1 MTRVTPRVISRELRA
16 YLTSS
21 SSSRCLLPRIS
32 LPTPTSLCVS
42 TFFRPLHA
50 HATLAQHA
58 AAQTVP
64 QPAAGIS
71 HPVDP
76 TPSDPPA
83 SSPTV
88 VPTSNASRRRPLS
101 SPLPVKDRLNRKMS
115 LRFSLAD
122 STGSLSSALQHFA
135 RHGINLSRV
144 ESRPSRRSDDV
155 DFYVDFQGS
164 EEDER
169 VKALMRDLRM
179 NVRDVHVLEGRKVA
193 WFPRRRKDLDII
205 ANEILDAGSDLSAD
219 HPGFHDS
226 TYRQRRQQIADNAMQ
241 YKIGSPIPHI
251 AYTAEETA
259 TWSAIWDKLMPL
271 LKDHACAEHVRLLP
285 LLMENCGYRRDNIP
299 QIQDISDFL
308 QECTGFI
315 LRPVAGLLS
324 ARNFL
329 YGLAFRVFFSTQYLR
344 HHSRPLYTPEPD
356 LVHELLGHAPLF
368 ADQVSRAAHMH
379 SEHVERSYDEQSL
392 VSLH

>member
-1 MTRVTPRVISRELRA
+1 MA
-16 YLTSS
+16 
-21 SSSRCLLPRIS
+21 
-32 LPTPTSLCVS
+32 
-42 TFFRPLHA
+42 A
-50 HATLAQHA
+50 AQHA
-58 AAQTVP
+58 VP
-64 QPAAGIS
+64 APAAAIP

-76 TPSDPPA
+76 TD
-83 SSPTV
+83 SSP
-88 VPTSNASRRRPLS
+88 PPSAAPAHR
-101 SPLPVKDRLNRKMS
+101 SPRSQLPVKDRLNRKTS
-115 LRFSLAD
+115 IRFSLSD
-122 STGSLSSALQHFA
+122 STGSLSAALQHFA
-135 RHGINLSRV
+135 RHGINLARV

-169 VKALMRDLRM
+169 VRALMRDLRM
-179 NVRDVHVLEGRKVA
+179 NVRDVHVLEGRKVV
-193 WFPRRRKDLDII
+193 WFPRRRRDLDLI

-226 TYRQRRQQIADNAMQ
+226 VYRARRQQIAENAMQ

-251 AYTAEETA
+251 AYTADETA
-259 TWSAIWDKLMPL
+259 TWSAIWDKLQPL
-271 LKDHACAEHVRLLP
+271 LKEHACAEHVRLLP

-368 ADQVSRAAHMH
+368 ADQVSH
-379 SEHVERSYDEQSL
+379 
-392 VSLH
+392 SLHSAHRVWCVRLMTNVSIATLKRQCC